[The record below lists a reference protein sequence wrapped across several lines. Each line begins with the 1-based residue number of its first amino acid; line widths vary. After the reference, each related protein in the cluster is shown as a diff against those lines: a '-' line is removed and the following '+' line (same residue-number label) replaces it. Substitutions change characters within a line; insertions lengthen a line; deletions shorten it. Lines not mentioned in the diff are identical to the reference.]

1 MYQIYSL
8 TEAKSKFSEIINRVL
23 FRKEK
28 FTITKKGKAVAVVA
42 PFDEEPGAES
52 GEGLI
57 RAKGALAEMD
67 RLIDEMVEGIYQARS
82 EETDRIA
89 AVAMQHSFTLI
100 TGNTRHFKNIP
111 GLRIENWIGRS
122 NF

>member
-1 MYQIYSL
+1 MHQVYSL

-42 PFDEEPGAES
+42 PFDEQTG

-57 RAKGALAEMD
+57 LAKGALAQMD
-67 RLIDEMVEGIYQARS
+67 GVIDEMVEDIYHARS
-82 EETDRIA
+82 EETDRK
-89 AVAMQHSFTLI
+89 VNL
-100 TGNTRHFKNIP
+100 
-111 GLRIENWIGRS
+111 
-122 NF
+122 

>member
-1 MYQIYSL
+1 MHQIYSL

-42 PFDEEPGAES
+42 PFDEEPG

-57 RAKGALAEMD
+57 RAKGALAQMD

-82 EETDRIA
+82 EETDRK
-89 AVAMQHSFTLI
+89 VNL
-100 TGNTRHFKNIP
+100 
-111 GLRIENWIGRS
+111 
-122 NF
+122 